1 MSGYL
6 IDTDWVIDYLHGVPR
21 VVSQLQA
28 VAEEGLAVSI
38 VTAAEL
44 YEGVYASDRMEFHL
58 RGLRQFLHFVQVIG
72 LDDAICRKFGQQ
84 RCRLRQRGQLIDN
97 FDLLIAATCL
107 TYRLIL
113 ITGNVRHYTRIL
125 ELRVAP
131 FASPSRST

>member
-1 MSGYL
+1 MKRLTAALLLCAFNANAQSAAATARMSGYL

-84 RCRLRQRGQLIDN
+84 RCR
-97 FDLLIAATCL
+97 
-107 TYRLIL
+107 
-113 ITGNVRHYTRIL
+113 
-125 ELRVAP
+125 
-131 FASPSRST
+131 